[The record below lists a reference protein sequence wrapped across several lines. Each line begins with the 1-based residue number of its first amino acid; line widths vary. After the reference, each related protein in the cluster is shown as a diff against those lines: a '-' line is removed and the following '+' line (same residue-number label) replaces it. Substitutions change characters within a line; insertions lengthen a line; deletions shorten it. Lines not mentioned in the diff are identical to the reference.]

1 MQQWDDLPLLLVDEN
16 SPSTRSCY
24 RTVGGMIDTEIIGV
38 TLWAIWSGY
47 INAINFEHEHTNPVN
62 LETEEARTT
71 ADIALRNYHLPGA
84 HDLRILTL
92 FNSRLKQDIYM
103 LPYHQ
108 QAIANDLAFEH
119 KQDRARQGPKVI
131 TQRLSPRLIVDY
143 ELLTSHQIELYHEFW
158 ARVPS
163 DPNLLPIATIN
174 KGRLVIDLDSMDTT
188 EIFMN
193 TTAEY
198 RNATDHFMDY
208 TELFTQPTEN
218 FVYLGL
224 PDHYL
229 RTSIQ
234 QSEDTTD
241 QATYS

>member
-1 MQQWDDLPLLLVDEN
+1 
-16 SPSTRSCY
+16 
-24 RTVGGMIDTEIIGV
+24 
-38 TLWAIWSGY
+38 
-47 INAINFEHEHTNPVN
+47 
-62 LETEEARTT
+62 
-71 ADIALRNYHLPGA
+71 
-84 HDLRILTL
+84 
-92 FNSRLKQDIYM
+92 M

-108 QAIANDLAFEH
+108 QALANDLAFGH
-119 KQDRARQGPKVI
+119 KQDRARRGPNVI
-131 TQRLSPRLIVDY
+131 AQRLSQRLTVDY
-143 ELLTSHQIELYHEFW
+143 KLLTSQQIELYYEFW
-158 ARVPS
+158 ARKPS
-163 DPNLLPIATIN
+163 DLHLLPIATIN
-174 KGRLVIDLDSMDTT
+174 KGSLFVDLDSMDTT

-218 FVYLGL
+218 FVSLGL

>member
-1 MQQWDDLPLLLVDEN
+1 
-16 SPSTRSCY
+16 
-24 RTVGGMIDTEIIGV
+24 
-38 TLWAIWSGY
+38 
-47 INAINFEHEHTNPVN
+47 
-62 LETEEARTT
+62 
-71 ADIALRNYHLPGA
+71 
-84 HDLRILTL
+84 
-92 FNSRLKQDIYM
+92 M

-208 TELFTQPTEN
+208 TELFAQPTEN
-218 FVYLGL
+218 FVSLGL

-234 QSEDTTD
+234 QSEDTTEQD
-241 QATYS
+241 TYS